1 MISVTEDFDK
11 SSSEPSYI
19 DNLVAK
25 SMKKRN
31 SLEQLLESKL
41 QARVDE
47 IIAEN
52 NIDQVVETA
61 ILNGEDWVVFSV
73 DQFYGHSDDTALEVW
88 NEEKTSVFTK
98 TNFDVWREFCKRFH
112 SENVELFAYNSGEY
126 RPETLIYHDDFYL
139 KLR

>member
-1 MISVTEDFDK
+1 MTEDFDK

-52 NIDQVVETA
+52 NINQVVETA

-98 TNFDVWREFCKRFH
+98 TNFEVWREFCKRFH
-112 SENVELFAYNSGEY
+112 SENVELFSYNHGEC